1 MPGRY
6 GMRATAE
13 NELGFFLRRMM
24 GDRADSLS
32 REQLLEVAE
41 GALAMQEQLAR
52 DVLSLVEMTNMPA
65 AHAEKDQ
72 RVVRARE
79 TVKRLGI

>member
-1 MPGRY
+1 M
-6 GMRATAE
+6 
-13 NELGFFLRRMM
+13 GFFLRRMV
-24 GDRADSLS
+24 GDKEDSLTKD
-32 REQLLEVAE
+32 QLLEVAE

-52 DVLSLVEMTNMPA
+52 DVLSLVEIIGMPA
-65 AHAEKDQ
+65 DHAEKDQ

>member
-1 MPGRY
+1 M
-6 GMRATAE
+6 
-13 NELGFFLRRMM
+13 GFFLRRMV
-24 GDRADSLS
+24 GDKADSMTT
-32 REQLLEVAE
+32 EQLSEVAE

-52 DVLSLVEMTNMPA
+52 DVLSLVDMIGMPE

>member
-1 MPGRY
+1 M
-6 GMRATAE
+6 
-13 NELGFFLRRMM
+13 GFFLRRMVGEQQEAAM
-24 GDRADSLS
+24 T
-32 REQLLEVAE
+32 REQAIELAE

-52 DVLSLVEMTNMPA
+52 DVLSLVEMIEMPA
-65 AHAEKDQ
+65 DHAEKDQ

>member
-1 MPGRY
+1 M
-6 GMRATAE
+6 
-13 NELGFFLRRMM
+13 GFFLRRMI
-24 GDRADSLS
+24 GDGADSLTTD
-32 REQLLEVAE
+32 QLSEVAE

-52 DVLSLVEMTNMPA
+52 DVLSLVDMIGMPES
-65 AHAEKDQ
+65 HAEKDQ

>member
-1 MPGRY
+1 MAAE
-6 GMRATAE
+6 AT
-13 NELGFFLRRMM
+13 NPSDCRGLMGFFLRRMM
-24 GDRADSLS
+24 GDRTDSLTHD
-32 REQLLEVAE
+32 QLLDVAE

-52 DVLSLVEMTNMPA
+52 DVLSLVELTNMPES
-65 AHAEKDQ
+65 HAEKDQ

>member
-1 MPGRY
+1 M
-6 GMRATAE
+6 TAE
-13 NELGFFLRRMM
+13 
-24 GDRADSLS
+24 
-32 REQLLEVAE
+32 QLTEVAE

-52 DVLSLVEMTNMPA
+52 DVLSLVDMIGMPP

-79 TVKRLGI
+79 TVARLGI

>member
-1 MPGRY
+1 M
-6 GMRATAE
+6 
-13 NELGFFLRRMM
+13 GFFLRRMM
-24 GDRADSLS
+24 GARADDLS
-32 REQLLEVAE
+32 RDELLEVAE

-52 DVLSLVEMTNMPA
+52 DVLSLAEMTNMPA

-72 RVVRARE
+72 RIVRARD

>member
-1 MPGRY
+1 M
-6 GMRATAE
+6 
-13 NELGFFLRRMM
+13 GFFLRRMM
-24 GDRADSLS
+24 GDRADGLT
-32 REQLLEVAE
+32 REQLLDVAE

-52 DVLSLVEMTNMPA
+52 DVLSIVEMTNMPES
-65 AHAEKDQ
+65 HAEKDQ

>member
-1 MPGRY
+1 M
-6 GMRATAE
+6 
-13 NELGFFLRRMM
+13 GFFLRRMV
-24 GDRADSLS
+24 GDKADSLTHD
-32 REQLLEVAE
+32 QLLEVAE

-65 AHAEKDQ
+65 THAEKDQ

-79 TVKRLGI
+79 TVNRLGI

>member
-1 MPGRY
+1 M
-6 GMRATAE
+6 
-13 NELGFFLRRMM
+13 GFFLRRMV
-24 GDRADSLS
+24 GDREASLT
-32 REQLLEVAE
+32 REQLLDVAE

-52 DVLSLVEMTNMPA
+52 DVLSLAELTGMPES
-65 AHAEKDQ
+65 HAEKDQ

>member
-1 MPGRY
+1 M
-6 GMRATAE
+6 
-13 NELGFFLRRMM
+13 GFFLRRMH
-24 GDRADSLS
+24 GDKADSMT
-32 REQLLEVAE
+32 REQLLDVAE

-65 AHAEKDQ
+65 THAEKDQ
-72 RVVRARE
+72 RIVRARE

>member
-1 MPGRY
+1 MV
-6 GMRATAE
+6 
-13 NELGFFLRRMM
+13 
-24 GDRADSLS
+24 GDRADSLTKD
-32 REQLLEVAE
+32 QLTEVAE

-52 DVLSLVEMTNMPA
+52 DVLSLVDMIGMPES
-65 AHAEKDQ
+65 HAEKDQ

>member
-1 MPGRY
+1 M
-6 GMRATAE
+6 
-13 NELGFFLRRMM
+13 GFFLRRMM
-24 GDRADSLS
+24 GGRADSLS
-32 REQLLEVAE
+32 REELLEVAE

-52 DVLSLVEMTNMPA
+52 DVLSIVEMTNMPVS
-65 AHAEKDQ
+65 HAEKDQ

>member
-1 MPGRY
+1 M
-6 GMRATAE
+6 
-13 NELGFFLRRMM
+13 GFFLRRMV
-24 GDRADSLS
+24 GDRADSLTHD
-32 REQLLEVAE
+32 QLLEVAE

-52 DVLSLVEMTNMPA
+52 DVLSLVEMTNMPES
-65 AHAEKDQ
+65 HAEKDQ